1 MMIKKYIYSPLIHEL
16 QTKTS
21 NFNMISRNI
30 FKKNFLWK
38 KRSEEFYSV
47 FFAEDNLYS
56 TGDGI
61 SQIFFFLSISI
72 KTIHWTCW
80 RMIIICYII
89 CIIMTSINKRL
100 SWSWSYGSWIN
111 NYLCNQCLSPLMLW
125 VRTLF
130 MVRYTRYNI
139 MWWFVGD
146 LWQVCSFF
154 HQ

>member
-1 MMIKKYIYSPLIHEL
+1 MNCKQKHQILTWFQGIFSRKTFYGKKD
-16 QTKTS
+16 
-21 NFNMISRNI
+21 R
-30 FKKNFLWK
+30 KNFIPFFLLK
-38 KRSEEFYSV
+38 IICTPLEMVSV
-47 FFAEDNLYS
+47 K
-56 TGDGI
+56 
-61 SQIFFFLSISI
+61 FFFLSISI

-130 MVRYTRYNI
+130 MVRYTQYNI

-146 LWQVCSFF
+146 LWQVCSFL